1 MFIPVQI
8 NYYIAFMKRRNSSRN
23 AVCHHFSFHSLYS
36 DSFETKVLIHY
47 FQFTQKQETTKIL
60 QDGGT
65 LFYQV
70 LFYSC

>member
-1 MFIPVQI
+1 ML
-8 NYYIAFMKRRNSSRN
+8 YS
-23 AVCHHFSFHSLYS
+23 CHFSFHSLYA

-60 QDGGT
+60 QDGCT

-70 LFYSC
+70 LVTLADSKLQMFQVGSNM